1 MSIEHSPNAFHE
13 QAIRERAHLIWEE
26 EGRPTGKDLE
36 HWFDSRKGN
45 QLRIPEI
52 VGGDFAEDRRMIV
65 PICRDQ

>member
-36 HWFDSRKGN
+36 HWFIAEREINYEYPRSWVEISRKT
-45 QLRIPEI
+45 
-52 VGGDFAEDRRMIV
+52 AA
-65 PICRDQ
+65 